1 MCWGTQKHN
10 TKTYWPKIEFKKKKK
25 NTHTHT
31 MLHPPKVELQEIIKK
46 KIKRESD
53 RIIIFLRENARD
65 NNKFIEN

>member
-1 MCWGTQKHN
+1 
-10 TKTYWPKIEFKKKKK
+10 
-25 NTHTHT
+25 

-46 KIKRESD
+46 KIKRERD